1 MRPED
6 GSSKLDMNVI
16 ISNLLKFGVILSSA
30 FVVLGLAIIFVKN
43 PPAFP
48 TTVEQLTSSN
58 FGKTTLDVGVLLS
71 GVAAA
76 NPIYVIQLGLII
88 LLATPVLRVVAS
100 VLLFAAE
107 KDRTYVVITLIVLGV
122 LLVSIFVVGPAIAPK
137 G

>member
-1 MRPED
+1 LKPED
-6 GSSKLDMNVI
+6 GSSKLDMNIV
-16 ISNLLKFGVILSSA
+16 ISNLLKYGVILSTA

-107 KDRTYVVITLIVLGV
+107 KDRTYVAITLIVLVV
-122 LLVSIFVVGPAIAPK
+122 LLVSIFVIGPAEAPK
-137 G
+137 S

>member
-1 MRPED
+1 MKPEAD
-6 GSSKLDMNVI
+6 GSKLDMNVV
-16 ISNLLKFGVILSSA
+16 ISNLLKFGVIISSA
-30 FVVLGLAIIFVKN
+30 FVILGLALIFVKN

-58 FGKTTLDVGVLLS
+58 FGKTTLDVRVLFS

-88 LLATPVLRVVAS
+88 LLATPVLRVLAS

-107 KDRTYVVITLIVLGV
+107 KDRTYVVITLIVLAI
-122 LLVSIFVVGPAIAPK
+122 LLFSIFVIGPSITPK
-137 G
+137 S